1 MVGKILIG
9 RSFGNLCHYALN
21 EEKDAKVL
29 ASHGVRSW
37 SAGEMAADFEAQQR
51 LRPGLH
57 TAVLHVALA
66 WPAEEQ
72 ARMTDELMGKLAI
85 AYLGKM
91 EIDVTATQ
99 WAVVRHHDQE
109 HPHCHLLVNR
119 VTNDGKVLKDF
130 NSFQQSKAACRDLEK
145 EHLLLNAAQ
154 IGIATQLKQ
163 AQRGL
168 LTPYEAAHAYIHEA
182 VSRQL
187 PTATTVPNLTTMLA
201 MEGIT
206 LHSTYHENKLQRVV
220 FERAG
225 EYVKGS
231 AISRELGGKKLGETL
246 ETQRGRALESEVT
259 LTQEAKQA
267 DPAKPAAVTEP
278 VAAELD
284 QPVAGSATTA
294 PTLVQELPTPTETPL
309 WRQQLFGSLQQQ
321 REWDQQLA
329 NWEGQQEQEEFWE
342 KGWDR
347 YLNLREETTKKVE
360 TAARLSYSTEPEF
373 DALVRAQ
380 GLFQLPPGRGQPA
393 ELVHQ
398 ASGERFNAEEIL
410 LDGQPYLKQ
419 VRQVCRTRQY
429 QQAQAVHEAEKLR
442 RAIWQDPASIRATI
456 VGQTS
461 VVQRLKA
468 DLAQVS
474 GMELNEQHYEGS
486 SNTILHLA
494 YRLTPATITVVD
506 DLLTKA
512 EKVPGMYNIDLTPLD
527 KRRLQDG
534 AVTEWLARHER
545 AHGPVK
551 TGQRIS
557 RSKGQSLGFSRGPG
571 AIRESCGRL
580 ASAS

>member
-1 MVGKILIG
+1 MIGAVLIS
-9 RSFGNLCHYALN
+9 RSVGNLCHYALN

-37 SAGEMAADFEAQQR
+37 SAGEMAADFEVQQR
-51 LRPGLH
+51 LRPRLN
-57 TAVLHVALA
+57 TATLHVALA
-66 WPAEEQ
+66 WPAEEKS
-72 ARMTDELMGKLAI
+72 RMTDELMSELAQ
-85 AYLGKM
+85 AYLAKM
-91 EIDVTATQ
+91 KMDAATTQ
-99 WAVVRHHDQE
+99 WAVVRHYDQD
-109 HPHCHLLVNR
+109 HPHCHLIINR
-119 VTNDGKVLKDF
+119 VTNDGKVLSDSR
-130 NSFQQSKAACRDLEK
+130 SFQRSDDACRALEK
-145 EHLLLNAAQ
+145 EYGLLSAAQ
-154 IGIATQLKQ
+154 IGIAIRLKE
-163 AQRGL
+163 AQIGL
-168 LTPYEAAHAYIHEA
+168 LSPYETAHAYIHEA
-182 VSRQL
+182 VRRHL
-187 PTATTVPNLTTMLA
+187 PVVTTTTELTTALA
-201 MEGIT
+201 TEGIT

-246 ETQRGRALESEVT
+246 ETQ
-259 LTQEAKQA
+259 
-267 DPAKPAAVTEP
+267 
-278 VAAELD
+278 
-284 QPVAGSATTA
+284 
-294 PTLVQELPTPTETPL
+294 
-309 WRQQLFGSLQQQ
+309 
-321 REWDQQLA
+321 
-329 NWEGQQEQEEFWE
+329 QEQEEFWE

-347 YLNLREETTKKVE
+347 YLKLQEETTKKVE
-360 TAARLSYSTEPEF
+360 AAARLSYSTEPEF

-410 LDGQPYLKQ
+410 LDGQPYLEQ

-468 DLAQVS
+468 DLAQVT

-486 SNTILHLA
+486 ANTILHLA
-494 YRLTPATITVVD
+494 YRLSPATITVVD
-506 DLLTKA
+506 ALLTKA
-512 EKVPGMYNIDLTPLD
+512 EKVPGLYNIDLTPLD

-551 TGQRIS
+551 IAPENKPEQ
-557 RSKGQSLGFSRGPG
+557 GPEFG
-571 AIRESCGRL
+571 L
-580 ASAS
+580 